1 MWYGWVH
8 GRNTWMENCEGG
20 IYDNCNG
27 CRKWKE
33 ACGNCSEYKILDL
46 GGYAMN
52 MPCTGYFHINIIQI
66 A

>member
-1 MWYGWVH
+1 MDGKPW
-8 GRNTWMENCEGG
+8 RG
-20 IYDNCNG
+20 IYDDCNG

-46 GGYAMN
+46 GGYAIN